1 MKFKGN
7 FVEAQKLFET
17 GLEKYFKNDDSSE
30 EYANVIKSLG

>member
-7 FVEAQKLFET
+7 FVEAQKIFENC
-17 GLEKYFKNDDSSE
+17 LEKYFKNDNSSE